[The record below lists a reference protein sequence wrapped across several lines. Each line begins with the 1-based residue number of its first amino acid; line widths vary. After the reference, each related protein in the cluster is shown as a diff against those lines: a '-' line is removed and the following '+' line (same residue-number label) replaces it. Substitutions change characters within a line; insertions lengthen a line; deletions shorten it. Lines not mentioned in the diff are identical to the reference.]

1 MCYTCI
7 QLVYDAILQIIRCVA
22 FYLIKKKNINKLQ
35 ESIQNEHYMLRSKL
49 TVLVSVVDVFIIWP
63 TKLHPARWS
72 RHIFVREKLRKR
84 RGSGKRR
91 WDFPPFS
98 FVLHRG
104 SVAFAFRRLVKA
116 SVDHRAGGAG
126 PRTNTMLAVF
136 WSHSRSLRLLRVT
149 PAVCDYWL
157 PAANV
162 LLFSLELC
170 DIPLPVTMHVIKRGK
185 TLSILAVHLAS
196 VLTC

>member
-1 MCYTCI
+1 MFSLFDLLNYIPPVGPATFSC
-7 QLVYDAILQIIRCVA
+7 A
-22 FYLIKKKNINKLQ
+22 KN
-35 ESIQNEHYMLRSKL
+35 
-49 TVLVSVVDVFIIWP
+49 
-63 TKLHPARWS
+63 
-72 RHIFVREKLRKR
+72 
-84 RGSGKRR
+84 SGKNGEAERDG

-104 SVAFAFRRLVKA
+104 SAAFAFRRLVEA
-116 SVDHRAGGAG
+116 SVDHRTGGAG
-126 PRTNTMLAVF
+126 RRTNTTLAVF
-136 WSHSRSLRLLRVT
+136 WSHSRSLRLHLGI

-170 DIPLPVTMHVIKRGK
+170 DIRLPVTMHVIKRGK

-196 VLTC
+196 AITC

>member
-1 MCYTCI
+1 
-7 QLVYDAILQIIRCVA
+7 
-22 FYLIKKKNINKLQ
+22 
-35 ESIQNEHYMLRSKL
+35 MLSSKL

-84 RGSGKRR
+84 RGNGKRR

-126 PRTNTMLAVF
+126 PRTNTTLAVF

-185 TLSILAVHLAS
+185 TVDISCTLSIGANLLKKKNTTCSTWMLGFYVAQPKRPL
-196 VLTC
+196 VLVMQRPVS